1 MAAKKN
7 LCMWVVC
14 GLLLIFSLAAPVRG
28 QDLSPAQ
35 EQEYTDA
42 KGALEAARS
51 AQAEKYSD
59 DNLKKAKDFID
70 QADAIRSLKDK
81 SGFVQASHLARA
93 YAELAEAVAQ
103 FKAQE
108 EQLAATNEEL
118 LKVKDEIERLKKDR

>member
-1 MAAKKN
+1 MAVKKN

-14 GLLLIFSLAAPVRG
+14 GLLLTFSFVAPVRG

-59 DNLKKAKDFID
+59 DNLKKAKDFLD
-70 QADAIRSLKDK
+70 QADTIRSLKDK
-81 SGFVQASHLARA
+81 SGFAQASHLARA
-93 YAELAEAVAQ
+93 YAELAEAIAE

-108 EQLAATNEEL
+108 EKLASTNEEL